1 MKILMVAIPNHH
13 FFQWVNQLEQAG
25 HEVHW
30 FDITDGAGFS
40 NKIKWVKQCNGWKLK
55 WDFPFRSTLKNKLPK
70 LYSFIQLFNERKLE
84 SVFQNYLD
92 QIQPDIVH
100 SFEMKL
106 SCLPI
111 LNVMQKNTIPWVY
124 SSWGSDVFYYQG
136 LGVST
141 AEVTTCLKRVNYLI
155 TDCKRDYHLLKE
167 LGYENTFLGV
177 FPGNGGISFINYTI
191 NPFNQRKYILIK
203 GYEDGVGKAIAV
215 LKAFQ
220 YSLWQLISPYEIV
233 IFSADKEVIDFVA
246 SSRFYQEFPPLI
258 FPRNEFVPNETLL
271 EMMNDSVI
279 YIGNSISDGMPNSL
293 LEAMGMGAFP
303 IQSNPGGV
311 TEEVITHGE
320 NGFLIS
326 DCLDSE
332 ALSKLISEALHN
344 ATLRQTAQAYNTR
357 FILDN
362 YDRNQLKNKIVTL
375 YHSLQNN

>member
-1 MKILMVAIPNHH
+1 MVAIPNHH
-13 FFQWVNQLEQAG
+13 FFQWVNQLEEAG

-70 LYSFIQLFNERKLE
+70 IYKQLQQFNERKLE
-84 SVFQNYLD
+84 LVFQNYLD
-92 QIQPDIVH
+92 KIQPDIVH

-111 LNVMQKNTIPWVY
+111 LKVMQKNTIPWIY
-124 SSWGSDVFYYQG
+124 SSWGSDVFYYQE

-155 TDCKRDYHLLKE
+155 TDCKRDYHLLKQ

-177 FPGNGGISFINYTI
+177 FPGNGGISFIDHAIQPN
-191 NPFNQRKYILIK
+191 NQRKYILIK

-220 YSLWQLISPYEIV
+220 YNLWQLISKYEIV
-233 IFSADKEVIDFVA
+233 IYSADKKVIDFVE

-258 FPRNEFVPNETLL
+258 FPRNEFILNETLL
-271 EMMNDSVI
+271 RMMNDSVV

-311 TEEVITHGE
+311 TEEVITHGK

-332 ALSKLISEALHN
+332 AISKLISEALN
-344 ATLRQTAQAYNTR
+344 NETLRQTAQEYNTR

-362 YDRNQLKNKIVTL
+362 YDRKQLKNKIVAV
-375 YHSLQNN
+375 YNSVQNN

>member
-1 MKILMVAIPNHH
+1 MVAIPNHH
-13 FFQWVNQLEQAG
+13 FFQWVNQLEEAG

-70 LYSFIQLFNERKLE
+70 IYKQLQQFNERKLE
-84 SVFQNYLD
+84 LVFQNYLD
-92 QIQPDIVH
+92 KIQPDIVH

-111 LNVMQKNTIPWVY
+111 LKVMQKNTIPWIY
-124 SSWGSDVFYYQG
+124 SSWGSDVFYYQE

-155 TDCKRDYHLLKE
+155 TDCKRDYHLLKQ

-177 FPGNGGISFINYTI
+177 FPGNGGISFIDHAIQPN
-191 NPFNQRKYILIK
+191 NQRKYILIK

-220 YSLWQLISPYEIV
+220 YNLWQLISKYEIV
-233 IFSADKEVIDFVA
+233 IYSADKKVIDFVE
-246 SSRFYQEFPPLI
+246 SSRFHQEFPPLI
-258 FPRNEFVPNETLL
+258 FPRNEFIPNETLL
-271 EMMNDSVI
+271 RMMNDSVV

-311 TEEVITHGE
+311 TEEVITHGK

-332 ALSKLISEALHN
+332 AISKLISEALN
-344 ATLRQTAQAYNTR
+344 NETLRQTAQEYNTR

-362 YDRNQLKNKIVTL
+362 YDRKQLKNKIVAV
-375 YHSLQNN
+375 YNSVQNN

>member
-1 MKILMVAIPNHH
+1 MVAIPNHH

-55 WDFPFRSTLKNKLPK
+55 WDFPFRASLKNKLPRV
-70 LYSFIQLFNERKLE
+70 YRFIQYFNERKLE
-84 SVFQNYLD
+84 PVFQNYLN

-106 SCLPI
+106 SGLPI
-111 LNVMQKNTIPWVY
+111 FPIMKNNNIPWIY
-124 SSWGSDVFYYQG
+124 SSWGSDVFFYKE

-141 AEVTTCLKRVNYLI
+141 EQVTACLQRVNYLI
-155 TDCKRDYHLLKE
+155 TDCKRDFNLLQQ
-167 LGYENTFLGV
+167 LGYKNTFLGV
-177 FPGNGGISFINYTI
+177 FPGNGGISFTNYAI
-191 NPFNQRKYILIK
+191 KPCNQRKYILIK

-220 YSLWQLISPYEIV
+220 YNLWQLISSYEIV
-233 IFSADKEVIDFVA
+233 IFSADKEVIDFVRN
-246 SSRFYQEFPPLI
+246 SRFYDEFQPLI

-271 EMMNDSVI
+271 EIMNDSVI

-311 TEEVITHGE
+311 TEEVITHGK

-332 ALSKLISEALHN
+332 AISKLISEALNN
-344 ATLRQTAQAYNTR
+344 AALRQTAQEYNTS
-357 FILDN
+357 FILEN
-362 YDRNQLKNKIVTL
+362 YDRNQLKDKIVTL
-375 YHSLQNN
+375 YNSLKNN